1 MQNKQKKCRIT
12 RQTSNMSGYKYLPP
26 RGGKNRGTMRY
37 RPNGFRAS
45 DPPMTDRQRSDFGCR
60 VQEPADELWA
70 MVMYDDIQCNQF
82 DWDDWVEIEQAAES
96 RRIFEENRKIKSE
109 NAALKAEN
117 EALKAELA
125 HLKQQQQNQSPNT
138 SDVFQKTPYKD
149 AVTISPATIQ
159 LRRID
164 NFLRRVRL
172 FFLLL
177 DYFNQIIKHLCNF
190 QDCEDGDV
198 EIEGCGSVLRKIFEM
213 FTSTS
218 AADISENTLTI
229 PDLDYKFYG
238 SKAEF
243 EEFAAK
249 VSLWITTNKL
259 NIPGTHFM
267 IGKMRRFTARKPMS
281 NHGTAEYEKF
291 TLEVIDSATKQIFM
305 IDIMDFDGSTV
316 FPCDFTVNSFAVSP
330 KGIFVKDPS
339 PIHMNPK
346 NNDFLAALHDI
357 SCRRTTC
364 MTRKIEWNYDDFSL
378 SFLIRGFKMI
388 QAGYQMHNAPIIEAS
403 DCLIMGEDPLCVN
416 LTGCNCSK
424 QKDRNGKPIPLPI
437 VLSIYSAIGIYEN
450 GKRCPN
456 CRHQLSKFVCLP
468 ERSKQE
474 VRDPFDFIPF
484 RDIPQKPMSK
494 SDFDLFME
502 KSAKMSQGYQFTGFN
517 DLSEQSEDALSR
529 LAQFSRRFMSS
540 EERDAEAQILASS
553 ARGGG
558 GVAAPVLASSARGGG
573 GAAAPALAS
582 SARGGGG
589 AAAPALASSARGGG
603 GAASPALASLA
614 RGGGGVAAPV
624 LASLA
629 RGGGGAAAPA
639 LAAPARRPQYYYDS
653 SDSDEDDFIRYIQRG
668 S

>member
-60 VQEPADELWA
+60 VQEPDQLWA

-249 VSLWITTNKL
+249 VSLWITTNKF
-259 NIPGTHFM
+259 NIPETHFI

-305 IDIMDFDGSTV
+305 IDIMNFDGSTV
-316 FPCDFTVNSFAVSP
+316 LPCDFTVNSFAVSP

-339 PIHMNPK
+339 PIRRNTK
-346 NNDFLAALHDI
+346 SDFLSVLRDVK
-357 SCRRTTC
+357 CRTTTC
-364 MTRKIEWNYDDFSL
+364 MTRRIEWNYDDFSL
-378 SFLIRGFKMI
+378 SFLIRGFKMN

-424 QKDRNGKPIPLPI
+424 EKDINGKPIPLPI

-450 GKRCPN
+450 GNGNGKRCPN
-456 CRHQLSKFVCLP
+456 CRRQLLRFVCLP
-468 ERSKQE
+468 EKSKQE
-474 VRDPFDFIPF
+474 VRDPFDFILF

-558 GVAAPVLASSARGGG
+558 GAAAPALASLARGGG

-589 AAAPALASSARGGG
+589 AAAPALAS
-603 GAASPALASLA
+603 
-614 RGGGGVAAPV
+614 
-624 LASLA
+624 LA

-639 LAAPARRPQYYYDS
+639 LAAPARRPQYNYS
-653 SDSDEDDFIRYIQRG
+653 SDSDSDSDFIRYIRRG